1 MVTQPARV
9 GIGPLMVCLHVAYTA
24 HTMCQCVATMRL
36 LHSAHLGL
44 VPGPLQRWMAS
55 PRA

>member
-1 MVTQPARV
+1 
-9 GIGPLMVCLHVAYTA
+9 MVCLHVAYTA